1 MRSLQPSSPGRA
13 GVVTAV
19 FSNPTRADAA
29 YRRALDLGYDDTEIS
44 VLMTEEAREH
54 LPVESPVEPGR
65 TRAVEGAGIGG
76 ALGLG
81 IGALAGALA
90 AIGTAVAFPG
100 IGLIV
105 AGPIAAG
112 VAAAGAAGVAGGIA
126 GALVGHGVT
135 EDLARTYSATLGQG
149 GVVLAVEP
157 PTPAEA
163 ATIQRVW
170 QEAGG
175 EYFHCARTGGRANT
189 G

>member
-29 YRRALDLGYDDTEIS
+29 YRRALDLGYDD
-44 VLMTEEAREH
+44 
-54 LPVESPVEPGR
+54 
-65 TRAVEGAGIGG
+65 
-76 ALGLG
+76 
-81 IGALAGALA
+81 
-90 AIGTAVAFPG
+90 
-100 IGLIV
+100 
-105 AGPIAAG
+105 
-112 VAAAGAAGVAGGIA
+112 
-126 GALVGHGVT
+126 
-135 EDLARTYSATLGQG
+135 

-163 ATIQRVW
+163 STIQRVW